1 MIAEMK
7 SPLLEKIQERVAE
20 VLEGTDAFLVDLA
33 LRGSDTM
40 PVIEVFVDT
49 DAGISVEECARISR
63 RLFERLEKENDI
75 PGNYRLDVSS
85 PGVDRPLKLWRQY
98 PRHVGRKMRVDVR
111 RAAEEQETL
120 TGTLKEVFSDR
131 LVLEVGHERME
142 IPFDRIIQASVLLP
156 W

>member
-1 MIAEMK
+1 MAR
-7 SPLLEKIQERVAE
+7 LEERVQE
-20 VLEGTDAFLVDLA
+20 ILQETDAFLVDLV
-33 LRGSDTM
+33 LRGTDRM

-63 RLFERLEKENDI
+63 KLLERLEGEPDM

-98 PRHVGRKMRVDVR
+98 PRHIGRKVEVTVQ
-111 RAAEEQETL
+111 EEAGNIQKIKGKL
-120 TGTLKEVFSDR
+120 QAVYPDR
-131 LVLEVGHERME
+131 LVLERGRESVE
-142 IPFDRIIQASVLLP
+142 IPADRIMEASVLLP